1 MSDNLREWTVAEMAA
16 DAGAPE
22 GRIRDI
28 IRRLEITPRRK
39 LGRQQCYSARRGA
52 GHARMCQ
59 DGGQGRSE
67 ARGVRSTCTASTS
80 SSRS

>member
-39 LGRQQCYSARRGA
+39 LGRQQCYSARA
-52 GHARMCQ
+52 AARVMLECAKTAAKA
-59 DGGQGRSE
+59 E
-67 ARGVRSTCTASTS
+67 AKQEE
-80 SSRS
+80 